1 MIIHKYG
8 KAFKIYPDKMQ
19 ISFVILKIIKC
30 KSLCDNYYNF
40 GTQMR
45 SRKCKKHTH
54 VFIGSLDYENNCV
67 QPFDR
72 TPNY

>member
-1 MIIHKYG
+1 MIIHKYV
-8 KAFKIYPDKMQ
+8 KVFKIYPDKMQ

-45 SRKCKKHTH
+45 TRICKKHTH
-54 VFIGSLDYENNCV
+54 VFVRSLNYENNCV
-67 QPFDR
+67 PPFDR
-72 TPNY
+72 TSNY